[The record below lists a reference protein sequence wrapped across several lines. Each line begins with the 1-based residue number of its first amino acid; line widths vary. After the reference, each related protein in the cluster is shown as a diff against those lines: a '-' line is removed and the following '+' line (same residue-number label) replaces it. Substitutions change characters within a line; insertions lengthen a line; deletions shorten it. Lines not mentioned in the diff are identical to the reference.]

1 MSATRKVSIVVL
13 VVAAFAAGIL
23 FTTAGANWFD
33 SGETVATPTR
43 AEGTTAINPSTTAG
57 TAPTAFEEAFT
68 RVAESVNPTVV
79 QIRAEQAPSERQ
91 MRNPFEGTPF
101 EDFFGRPPQQRR
113 RSPALGSGVIIRSN
127 GYIVTNNHVVANA
140 QDLSVVTY
148 DNRELNAEVVGTDP
162 FSDLAVIKIEET
174 GLPAISFGNSNS
186 IRAGQWVLAFGSPLS
201 MDLENTVTAGI
212 ISAVGRVSENLTQI
226 NAAAELIQTDAAIN
240 PGNSGGPLV
249 NLNGEL
255 IGINSAIVSR
265 SGGYQGI
272 GFSIPV
278 NVVDDVTTQLIE
290 SGEVQRGYLGVRFGA
305 VSSSLARALDV
316 PRGAAQVTSVES
328 STPAAEAGLKEN
340 DIIIAVDGQQLTNF
354 NQLRTTVSSKR
365 PGESVELTVV
375 SPRGDERTVT
385 IELANRDEYLADSGS
400 NSGNTPQSE
409 SGSLEQMGLSL
420 QTVTPRLL
428 QRLGIEPSEEFQGAI
443 VTDIDPNSS
452 TYKDADVRRGDII
465 VEVDRQPISS
475 REDFM
480 EVYAGI
486 ESGASFLVRII
497 RIQEGEPVSTL
508 TALTKP

>member
-1 MSATRKVSIVVL
+1 MSATRKVSIAVL

-33 SGETVATPTR
+33 SGDQIATPSR
-43 AEGTTAINPSTTAG
+43 AEGTTAISQS
-57 TAPTAFEEAFT
+57 APTSPATFEDAFT
-68 RVAESVNPTVV
+68 RVAEAVNPTVV
-79 QIRAEQAPSERQ
+79 QIRAQQAPSQRQ

-113 RSPALGSGVIIRSN
+113 SPALGSGVIIRSD
-127 GYIVTNNHVVANA
+127 GYIVTNNHVVDNA
-140 QDLSVVTY
+140 DDLSVVTY
-148 DNRELNAEVVGTDP
+148 DNRELEAEVVGTDP
-162 FSDLAVIKIEET
+162 FSDLAVIKIDDGE
-174 GLPAISFGNSNS
+174 LPSISFGNSNS

-278 NVVDDVTTQLIE
+278 NVVDNVTTQLIDN
-290 SGEVQRGYLGVRFGA
+290 GEVRRGYLGVQFGS
-305 VSSSLARALDV
+305 VSSSLAEALDV

-328 STPAAEAGLKEN
+328 GTPAADAGLEEN
-340 DIIIAVDGQQLTNF
+340 DIIVAVDGQQLSNF
-354 NQLRTTVSSKR
+354 NQLRTSVSNKR
-365 PGESVELTVV
+365 PGESVELTIVT
-375 SPRGDERTVT
+375 PDGEERTVT
-385 IELANRDEYLADSGS
+385 VELASRDEYLADSGS
-400 NSGNTPQSE
+400 GSSNDGGDAE
-409 SGSLEQMGLSL
+409 EGSLESMGLSM
-420 QTVTPRLL
+420 QTVTPRIL
-428 QRLGIEPSEEFQGAI
+428 QRLGIEPSEEFRGVI
-443 VTDIDPNSS
+443 VTDIDPNSAA
-452 TYKDADVRRGDII
+452 YEEADLRRGDII
-465 VEVDRQPISS
+465 VEVARQPIES
-475 REDFM
+475 REEFVDIYN
-480 EVYAGI
+480 EI
-486 ESGASFLVRII
+486 DSGESFLVRIV
-497 RIQEGEPVSTL
+497 RIQGGEPISTL